1 MRTALLV
8 ALVVAAASLL
18 SACVSEEG
26 ADEPEPTFQAL
37 VAPGEWS
44 AVPRDA
50 DPFITDL
57 DAAPECA
64 GPGFRVEEQWV
75 ELDTAECNWVTLAA
89 PARFAVERGE
99 QLRVSVSHFD
109 LNAPAAAEGVAE
121 LTFGECA
128 AWSKLVAIPSAA
140 AVYTE
145 TFASPCE
152 LAVRGRVYF
161 HLHNHGQNTWQL
173 QDVSVL
179 R

>member
-1 MRTALLV
+1 MAAALLV
-8 ALVVAAASLL
+8 GLMVAATPLL
-18 SACVSEEG
+18 SACVSEEN
-26 ADEPEPTFQAL
+26 ASPPEPTFQAL
-37 VAPGEWS
+37 VAPSEWS
-44 AVPRDA
+44 AVPRDE
-50 DPFITDL
+50 DRFITDL
-57 DAAPECA
+57 DAAPECV
-64 GPGFRVEEQWV
+64 GPGFRSEEQWL
-75 ELDTAECNWVTLAA
+75 EIDTGECNWVTLTA
-89 PARFAVERGE
+89 PAHFAVARGE

-152 LAVRGRVYF
+152 VAARGRVYF

-173 QDVSVL
+173 QDVSAL

>member
-8 ALVVAAASLL
+8 ALMLAASPLFGG
-18 SACVSEEG
+18 CVSEPN
-26 ADEPEPTFQAL
+26 ASEPEPTFQTL
-37 VAPGEWS
+37 VAQSEWS
-44 AVPRDA
+44 AVARDE

-57 DAAPECA
+57 DAAPECV
-64 GPGFRVEEQWV
+64 GPGFRVEQQWL
-75 ELDTAECNWVTLAA
+75 EIDTAECNWVTLAA
-89 PARFAVERGE
+89 PARFTVERGQE
-99 QLRVSVSHFD
+99 LRVSLSHFD

-121 LTFGECA
+121 LTFRECD

-140 AVYTE
+140 ALYTE

-152 LAVRGRVYF
+152 VAARGRVYF
-161 HLHNHGQNTWQL
+161 HLHNHGQNNWQL